1 MSCKSDKWLTFLG
14 AAEYGSWRSASSQIV
29 NCWAR
34 GRPNK
39 ILIKHHQKKKFSLV
53 NLIPSSPSLP
63 LHLLDIPGLMAAPIP
78 ARTPPKNIM
87 YLEATIQE
95 KKQKKTEK
103 LITSALSY
111 TSKNQARLEHSGG
124 VRGGIPCQHVL
135 RWWMIRGLVLTKGE
149 VLSERGPG
157 RVAEPDPLL
166 STGFGALITPIGKPV
181 VDAVPRWP
189 YGHCRHLPTPG
200 PPPTES
206 TYFAMASPPPDG
218 SHQAIT
224 LPVEGKGESQFVL
237 DESRVVSTPMSST
250 ARVFL

>member
-1 MSCKSDKWLTFLG
+1 
-14 AAEYGSWRSASSQIV
+14 
-29 NCWAR
+29 
-34 GRPNK
+34 
-39 ILIKHHQKKKFSLV
+39 
-53 NLIPSSPSLP
+53 
-63 LHLLDIPGLMAAPIP
+63 
-78 ARTPPKNIM
+78 
-87 YLEATIQE
+87 
-95 KKQKKTEK
+95 
-103 LITSALSY
+103 
-111 TSKNQARLEHSGG
+111 
-124 VRGGIPCQHVL
+124 
-135 RWWMIRGLVLTKGE
+135 MIRGLVLTKGE

-166 STGFGALITPIGKPV
+166 STGFVALITPIGKPV

-189 YGHCRHLPTPG
+189 YGHCRHPPTPG

-224 LPVEGKGESQFVL
+224 LPVEGKGESEFVL